1 MRIITKPKRGIRSD
15 TALAV
20 LAACMAA
27 GTMTCAGQLAD
38 NACVE
43 VPETTAFTA
52 AVWVDAETSDA
63 NQCRYPRIFQF
74 PGGYLHLSYP
84 IGSRD
89 AESSDLILEFAVPKD
104 RSPKGSSR
112 WTYFSAVPL
121 RQWAHVALVARAD
134 SSIVPELYV
143 NGVRVPSRARTRPMP
158 DSFPGGRFCVGNTS
172 PGGDRPLTGKL
183 SGFRF
188 EPSALDAAAVAEMA
202 RVAPDGKPPKPFL
215 LRFSDE
221 LPIVD
226 LSRDASIQT
235 VIASGADGVYQGH
248 PTTAIA
254 PDGTIYCV
262 WTINHGGKCGPMAKS
277 TDVGKSWTR
286 CDSIMPENYGKS
298 HCNCPTLQ
306 SIIRPDGGTNLVVF
320 SAKKG
325 GCGIVISPDGGRSWW
340 EAPTANLSAGMP
352 PTGFM
357 MLKDGTAALFGQIRN
372 NPKVKTDH
380 ATDDQSI
387 WMSVS
392 KDGGWTWGPAH
403 VVATAPEKNLC
414 EPFCLRS
421 PDGKELCLLI
431 RENRHTARSMMCFSR
446 DEGKTW
452 TKPEDTCWGLTG
464 DRHEGIYLPDGRLFI
479 AFRDQAKGSSTKGQ
493 YVAWVGTYED
503 LRAGRPGDF
512 RVHILEH
519 VGERAWDTG
528 YSGVELLPDGTIL
541 CTTYIWYRPEDK
553 ANSVVCAKIPVSR
566 IPPKGG
572 VIH

>member
-1 MRIITKPKRGIRSD
+1 MTECTRHGYQ
-15 TALAV
+15 ALSYVALV
-20 LAACMAA
+20 FFALCTVAQAMTVA
-27 GTMTCAGQLAD
+27 GEFANGM
-38 NACVE
+38 CVE
-43 VPETTAFTA
+43 MPESTAFTA
-52 AVWVDAETSDA
+52 SVWVNAETSGT

-84 IGSRD
+84 LGARD

-104 RSPKGSSR
+104 RVPKGASR
-112 WTYFSAVPL
+112 WSFFSAVPF
-121 RQWAHVALVARAD
+121 RQWAHIALVARAD
-134 SSIVPELYV
+134 SNIVPEVYV
-143 NGVRVPSRARTRPMP
+143 NGVRVPSRARMRPMP
-158 DSFPGGRFCVGNTS
+158 DVFPGGRLCVGNTAQ
-172 PGGDRPLTGKL
+172 GGNRPLTGRL
-183 SGFRF
+183 ADFRF
-188 EPSALDAAAVAEMA
+188 EPSALDAATIAEMA
-202 RVAPDGKPPKPFL
+202 RIAPDGKPPKPFS

-226 LSRDASIQT
+226 FSRDASSQT

-248 PTTAIA
+248 PTTAVA

-277 TDVGKSWTR
+277 TDGGKTWTR
-286 CDSIMPENYGKS
+286 CDGVMPAGY
-298 HCNCPTLQ
+298 HDHANCPTLQ
-306 SIIRPDGGTNLVVF
+306 SIVRPDGGTNLVVF

-325 GCGIVISPDGGRSWW
+325 GCGIVISPDGGKSWW
-340 EAPTANLSAGMP
+340 EAPTAKLSAGMP

-372 NPKVKTDH
+372 DPKIKTDH
-380 ATDDQSI
+380 ATDDQSV
-387 WMSVS
+387 WMSIS
-392 KDGGWTWGPAH
+392 KDGGWTWGPMRI
-403 VVATAPEKNLC
+403 VATTQQKNLC

-421 PDGKELCLLI
+421 PDGMELCLLI

-493 YVAWVGTYED
+493 YVAWVGTYDD
-503 LRAGRPGDF
+503 LRAGKPGDC
-512 RVHILEH
+512 RIHILEH

-528 YSGVELLPDGTIL
+528 YSGVELLSDDTIL
-541 CTTYIWYRPEDK
+541 CTTYIWYRPADR
-553 ANSVVCAKIPVSR
+553 ANSVVCARIPISR
-566 IPPKGG
+566 IPRRED
-572 VIH
+572 IAR